1 MSSPTSDRSLG
12 PATIISALVLLLG
25 IGAYVVVAGGD
36 DPVGPL
42 PAPSPTELP
51 KGTSTSS
58 DSPQVPSVGSSVA
71 ATESEEVPEGPAR
84 GALSVPSASA
94 LAMAPGPSVTPDT
107 YAPAVLKTLDGL
119 LPKLKAC
126 AADWV
131 GRHPD
136 LLGKAFFVF
145 TIDEEGS
152 PVGLTLQY
160 KSVRSDDLDAC
171 FTTVLGG
178 ADFAGSGPAKVFWP
192 LDVGG
197 NAVVRPVDGRSTP

>member
-1 MSSPTSDRSLG
+1 MSSSTSDRSLG

-36 DPVGPL
+36 DPAGPL
-42 PAPSPTELP
+42 PVPSPTEST
-51 KGTSTSS
+51 KGPPISS
-58 DSPQVPSVGSSVA
+58 ASPQVPSSGPSVTP
-71 ATESEEVPEGPAR
+71 TESEEAPEGPTR
-84 GALSVPSASA
+84 GALPVPSASA
-94 LAMAPGPSVTPDT
+94 LAMAPGASVTPET
-107 YAPAVLKTLDGL
+107 HARAVLEALDRL

-145 TIDEEGS
+145 TIDEEGA

-178 ADFAGSGPAKVFWP
+178 ADFGGSGPAKVFWP
-192 LDVGG
+192 LEVGG
-197 NAVVRPVDGRSTP
+197 SAVVRPVDGLSTP